1 MSFYIDHDND
11 GDDINDDNVDN
22 DGNSRNYDDYNY
34 DNDATSMLSDI
45 K

>member
-11 GDDINDDNVDN
+11 GDDINDDIVDN
-22 DGNSRNYDDYNY
+22 DGNSRNYEDYNY